1 MFAMNG
7 FRHAPANHAAI
18 LLQGFLPFSVA
29 VMAYF
34 LAGEKPTR
42 QRIAGLIL
50 IAIGVSS
57 LAIESFSANGVTL
70 LGDGLLICASLC
82 WAMYTVLLR
91 RWRYNPMDATI
102 AVTLLATVI
111 YLPVY
116 AAFLPKNLAE
126 TPWQECL
133 AYGLF
138 QGSLVAIVQMIFY
151 TRAVHYLGASRLA
164 MLASIVPVMASL
176 LAVPILGEP
185 LTMAITAGLLF
196 ACLGAWVGN
205 RSAR

>member
-1 MFAMNG
+1 
-7 FRHAPANHAAI
+7 

>member
-1 MFAMNG
+1 
-7 FRHAPANHAAI
+7 
-18 LLQGFLPFSVA
+18 
-29 VMAYF
+29 MAYF